1 MSVKFAKRDFIIK
14 EEPGNPCQYDPYF
27 NEYLNLE
34 IQIANFKDLSH
45 IHKDLTRK
53 KLCAELTDLNEY
65 FERALGIYSVKLP
78 TFLPPPLGKTCRQI
92 KDKLIP
98 IRKGLHTPNTPTL
111 TSSGPHPNS
120 WRATHSVYAAE
131 DTPAEDTPPEPS
143 YDGAKVTYSIVV
155 PPKEGGTCDSYS
167 SECSS
172 RLDNEKSKKDF
183 IKDFKTFMKFKLK
196 IYKKFEVPESEK
208 ANFTLEKL
216 KDFEEQQ
223 ENIIKHT
230 FNFVEGDAKLDSTYC
245 QEIYNSIAKK
255 SVEKFKKDLDVSTTK
270 ALFHILSENLNVDQK
285 YEHTYGPK
293 RVSRAL
299 RAAKWLVESVKKKKK
314 GRSGTAVAN
323 PAPAN
328 PAPAIESGHSVPVMS
343 ASNAVRHA
351 DEARTRE
358 ASRRA
363 QSRRNR
369 EGSLQPS
376 TTQSPLRRVDTRAPG
391 SPIIST
397 WLNGRKRT
405 KNKKRKGK
413 KASNLGRKASNKG
426 HKKKKK
432 KNASVKRKP
441 FKK

>member
-1 MSVKFAKRDFIIK
+1 MSVKFNHKTKDYFKISSK
-14 EEPGNPCQYDPYF
+14 EELKYRRGPCDYDPYF

-34 IQIANFKDLSH
+34 IQIANSKDLSH

-53 KLCAELTDLNEY
+53 KLCDELTDLNEY
-65 FERALGIYSVKLP
+65 FERALGIYSEVKLP

-98 IRKGLHTPNTPTL
+98 IKEGLHPTTTPTP
-111 TSSGPHPNS
+111 SGPHPNS

-155 PPKEGGTCDSYS
+155 PPNKDGTCDSYS

-172 RLDNEKSKKDF
+172 PIKDEKSKNDFIKDF

-196 IYKKFEVPESEK
+196 IYKKFE
-208 ANFTLEKL
+208 
-216 KDFEEQQ
+216 DFEEQQ
-223 ENIIKHT
+223 KNIIKHT
-230 FNFVEGDAKLDSTYC
+230 FNFAEGDAKLDSTYC
-245 QEIYNSIAKK
+245 QDIYNNK
-255 SVEKFKKDLDVSTTK
+255 SEIDVENFRKDLGVSTFH
-270 ALFHILSENLNVDQK
+270 ALFNILSENLNVGQK
-285 YEHTYGPK
+285 YEHTYGPN
-293 RVSRAL
+293 RFSRAL
-299 RAAKWLVESVKKKKK
+299 SAARSLVRKTKLR
-314 GRSGTAVAN
+314 RSGTAVAN
-323 PAPAN
+323 PAPA
-328 PAPAIESGHSVPVMS
+328 PAPATESVL
-343 ASNAVRHA
+343 AISNKAAVRLRLS
-351 DEARTRE
+351 ARTRT

-363 QSRRNR
+363 QSQSIKRGEIPRNR
-369 EGSLQPS
+369 EGSSQPS
-376 TTQSPLRRVDTRAPG
+376 TNPRTSSKLRHEYTVAQG
-391 SPIIST
+391 IMST
-397 WLNGRKRT
+397 WLKGRKRT

-413 KASNLGRKASNKG
+413 KANNLGGKASNKG